1 MKRQFVM
8 KIVENEHVKD
18 ELSNGKRKKNLGGKK
33 RKEKKE
39 EALFTLKSK
48 NH

>member
-8 KIVENEHVKD
+8 KIVENEHVKG
-18 ELSNGKRKKNLGGKK
+18 ELSNGKRKKNLEGK
-33 RKEKKE
+33 KEKKE